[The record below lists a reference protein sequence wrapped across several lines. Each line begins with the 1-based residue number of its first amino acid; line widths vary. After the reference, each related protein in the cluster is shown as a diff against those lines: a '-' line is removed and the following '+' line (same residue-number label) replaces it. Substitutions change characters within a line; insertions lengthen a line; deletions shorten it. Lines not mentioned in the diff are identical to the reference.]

1 MTAMLS
7 AISAAQSRTLESLMN
22 ALFEGAYFV
31 DNQRQILAWN
41 EGAFF
46 ISGYRRDEVARHRCS
61 DNILVHVD
69 DRGTELCTNECP
81 LQKTLQDGE
90 PHQASVF
97 LRHKLGYRVPVSIRI
112 VPIYGEDAKIAGAVE
127 VFRVSG
133 ETSHWKQR
141 IEELEKVVFIDLVTS
156 VPNRRFLESQIDQQL
171 LDSASTAAPFTVC
184 MLDLDHFKEVND
196 RFGHQI
202 GDRLLQNV
210 CQTLVN
216 CLRGPDMLGRWG
228 GDELLLLLPNT
239 TLDQASKI
247 LERMRLLVQ
256 QTGIA
261 TEAEFLGTT
270 VSIGAAQALPSDD
283 RTTLLQRAD
292 AQLYLAKQRGR
303 NRVLCG

>member
-1 MTAMLS
+1 MLS

-46 ISGYRRDEVARHRCS
+46 ISGYRRDEVAGHRCS

-261 TEAEFLGTT
+261 AEAEFLGTT